1 MDATE
6 QAAATQ
12 TSAKKIMLDINI
24 QGMSVTH
31 EQAYEAI
38 VNFLGPEYK

>member
-12 TSAKKIMLDINI
+12 TTAKMITLNTNI
-24 QGMSVTH
+24 QGMSITH
-31 EQAYEAI
+31 EHTYEAI